1 MLGSIDSIVTDI
13 GAKSL
18 DALWMRSNAI
28 SDNIANEDTPGY
40 SAKSV
45 SFEDQLSSALSGGS
59 ITESELS
66 GINPVESQDQG
77 TYGADGNGVDIEQ
90 QMVALTQNQLQYSYM
105 ERAVSDNLGLLMT
118 AAKEGR

>member
-13 GAKSL
+13 GTKSL

-28 SDNIANEDTPGY
+28 SDNISNQDTPGY
-40 SAKSV
+40 SAKTV
-45 SFEDQLSSALSGGS
+45 NFEDQLSSALSGGS

-66 GINPVESQDQG
+66 GINPVESQAQG

-90 QMVALTQNQLQYSYM
+90 QMVELTQNQLQYSYM

-118 AAKEGR
+118 AAREGR